1 MTAVAAAS
9 ARVVVLLP
17 EGAAAP
23 AGAWGLQVADT
34 LGEGPAAATVV
45 ALAGGADG
53 PAGAVAAWPGEA
65 IISTGPAVPGMA
77 PAARAALFARLAD
90 PADAPAFEAWL
101 RDVYVP
107 ALAAADGIARAE
119 VVRLAGGGT
128 DGYHYANLV
137 DLSRAD
143 ALHTGERPQSP
154 IAQSTS
160 FGHIGPPL
168 A

>member
-1 MTAVAAAS
+1 VAAAS

-101 RDVYVP
+101 RD
-107 ALAAADGIARAE
+107 GIARAE